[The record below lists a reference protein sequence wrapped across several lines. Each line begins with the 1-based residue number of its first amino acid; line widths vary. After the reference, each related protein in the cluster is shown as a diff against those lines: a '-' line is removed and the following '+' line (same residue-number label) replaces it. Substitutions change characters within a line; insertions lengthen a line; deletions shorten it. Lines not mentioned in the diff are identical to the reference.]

1 MIKTAGDV
9 IALPVK
15 DRHQSSPEFIAQSNG
30 AKKIAPGHIDPL
42 ADRESGGHR
51 SRSHVPTG
59 RAQVNRVYFIAMSHR
74 TIGHG
79 GADHAAPKIV
89 IDDRAFLSVGHLFY

>member
-30 AKKIAPGHIDPL
+30 AKKIASGHIDPL

-51 SRSHVPTG
+51 SRSHVPAR
-59 RAQVNRVYFIAMSHR
+59 RAQVNRVYFVAMSHR

-79 GADHAAPKIV
+79 GTDHTAADLV
-89 IDDRAFLSVGHLFY
+89 IDDCTFRTVGHLFN